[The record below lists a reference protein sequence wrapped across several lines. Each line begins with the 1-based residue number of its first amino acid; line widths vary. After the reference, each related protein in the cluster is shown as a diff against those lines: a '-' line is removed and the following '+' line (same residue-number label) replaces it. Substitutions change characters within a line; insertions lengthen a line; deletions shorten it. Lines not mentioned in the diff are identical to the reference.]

1 MSYTLYSFLFA
12 IAYFLA
18 RLIAPF
24 STRVKNFLMQRN
36 SIPKDLADFKKGKN
50 QKVFWLHTASMGE
63 FEQIKPLL
71 EDLKTSFPNSQTVVS
86 FFSPSGYDIF
96 KTTPLADAVSYL
108 PLDRSKEIKNYLD
121 IIQPDA
127 LFLIKYE
134 FWPGLIKEV
143 KNKNILIFSIASIFR
158 SEQLFFNSFGL
169 FMRNI
174 LRKID
179 FFFVQNQDSQDLLNS
194 ININN
199 SIIIGDTRNDRVLNI
214 LNKDNSNDGIE
225 RFVNNKDCFVVGS
238 SWPEDIEILNKVIDS
253 STNIKTIIAPHN
265 VDEKSLIEIER
276 SFKKPTIRLSRLDEL
291 KEIGEEIL
299 LIDCIGILTQIY
311 SYADIAYVGGGMGN
325 KGLHNILE
333 PAVFGIPVFVGKNY
347 KRYQEALDLKSK
359 GGLISVRSAE
369 DFKEKFTEIS
379 NDKFIQKKMG
389 TLNSEYIKNQA
400 GATLKIITKLK
411 QVLKH

>member
-1 MSYTLYSFLFA
+1 MIYTLVIGIVLFLLRLVALFSNK
-12 IAYFLA
+12 INHFLSV
-18 RLIAPF
+18 R
-24 STRVKNFLMQRN
+24 KNI
-36 SIPKDLADFKKGKN
+36 IPTIQEKISPSDHVLWF
-50 QKVFWLHTASMGE
+50 HCASLGE
-63 FEQIKPLL
+63 FEQARPLIVASKK
-71 EDLKTSFPNSQTVVS
+71 EYPNYKIALT
-86 FFSPSGYDIF
+86 FFSPSGFEIQKNY
-96 KTTPLADAVSYL
+96 PLADVVTYL
-108 PLDRSKEIKNYLD
+108 PLDKPSYLREFLEVLN
-121 IIQPDA
+121 PDA

-158 SEQLFFNSFGL
+158 SEQLFFKPFGL

-265 VDEKSLIEIER
+265 VDEKSLIKIER

-400 GATLKIITKLK
+400 GATLKVITKLK

>member
-1 MSYTLYSFLFA
+1 
-12 IAYFLA
+12 
-18 RLIAPF
+18 
-24 STRVKNFLMQRN
+24 
-36 SIPKDLADFKKGKN
+36 
-50 QKVFWLHTASMGE
+50 
-63 FEQIKPLL
+63 
-71 EDLKTSFPNSQTVVS
+71 
-86 FFSPSGYDIF
+86 
-96 KTTPLADAVSYL
+96 
-108 PLDRSKEIKNYLD
+108 
-121 IIQPDA
+121 
-127 LFLIKYE
+127 
-134 FWPGLIKEV
+134 
-143 KNKNILIFSIASIFR
+143 
-158 SEQLFFNSFGL
+158 
-169 FMRNI
+169 MRNI

-333 PAVFGIPVFVGKNY
+333 PAVFGIPVFVGK
-347 KRYQEALDLKSK
+347 KH
-359 GGLISVRSAE
+359 LI
-369 DFKEKFTEIS
+369 
-379 NDKFIQKKMG
+379 
-389 TLNSEYIKNQA
+389 
-400 GATLKIITKLK
+400 
-411 QVLKH
+411 

>member
-1 MSYTLYSFLFA
+1 MLYTFVIGIVLFLLRLVALFSNK
-12 IAYFLA
+12 INHFLSV
-18 RLIAPF
+18 R
-24 STRVKNFLMQRN
+24 KNI
-36 SIPKDLADFKKGKN
+36 IPTIQEKISPSDYVLWF
-50 QKVFWLHTASMGE
+50 HCASLGE
-63 FEQIKPLL
+63 FEQARPLIVASKK
-71 EDLKTSFPNSQTVVS
+71 EYPNYKIALT
-86 FFSPSGYDIF
+86 FFSPSGFEIQKNY
-96 KTTPLADAVSYL
+96 PLADVVTYL
-108 PLDRSKEIKNYLD
+108 PLDKPSYLREFLEVLN
-121 IIQPDA
+121 PDA

-143 KNKNILIFSIASIFR
+143 KNKNILIFSVASIFR
-158 SEQLFFNSFGL
+158 SEQLFFKPFGL

-179 FFFVQNQDSQDLLNS
+179 LFFVQNQDSQDLLNS

-214 LNKDNSNDGIE
+214 LNKDNSNDVIE

-359 GGLISVRSAE
+359 GGLISVRSTE

-400 GATLKIITKLK
+400 GATLKVITKLK